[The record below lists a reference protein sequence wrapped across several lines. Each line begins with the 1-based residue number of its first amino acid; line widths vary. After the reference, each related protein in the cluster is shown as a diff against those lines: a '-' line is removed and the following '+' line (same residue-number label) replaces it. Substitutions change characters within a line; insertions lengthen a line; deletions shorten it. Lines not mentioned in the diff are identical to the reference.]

1 MPKMSFVKCKQ
12 LRININGSN
21 AATKYIKQATAT
33 TTTTTTENQQ
43 QQQKPKTTLKS
54 VGAKPTDRAANYQQQ
69 ELCNFSA
76 KQDKCNNNCNWTR
89 IEIGMGIW
97 YKESRGKN

>member
-33 TTTTTTENQQ
+33 TTENQQ
-43 QQQKPKTTLKS
+43 QQQQPKTTLKS

-76 KQDKCNNNCNWTR
+76 KQDKCNNNCNWTG
-89 IEIGMGIW
+89 IAIGMGIGKG
-97 YKESRGKN
+97 YMYREGGKN